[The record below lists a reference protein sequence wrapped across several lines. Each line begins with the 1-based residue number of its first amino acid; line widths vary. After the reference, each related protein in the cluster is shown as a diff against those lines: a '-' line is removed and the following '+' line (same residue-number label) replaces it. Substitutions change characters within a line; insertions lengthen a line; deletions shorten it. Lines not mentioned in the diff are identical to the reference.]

1 MYELKQGSKRIVN
14 ALYDRIE
21 DNEAIKRLAL
31 ITNYLPSQLRED
43 IQALYDFLL
52 LNSQEE
58 D

>member
-14 ALYDRIE
+14 ALYDRKE
-21 DNEAIKRLAL
+21 DNEVIGRLAA

-43 IQALYDFLL
+43 IQALYDFFLL
-52 LNSQEE
+52 HSQEE